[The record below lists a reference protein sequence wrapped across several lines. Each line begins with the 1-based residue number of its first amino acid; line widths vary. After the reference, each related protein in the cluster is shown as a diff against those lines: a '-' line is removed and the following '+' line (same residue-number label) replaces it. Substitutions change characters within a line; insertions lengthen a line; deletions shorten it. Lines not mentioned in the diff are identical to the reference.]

1 MPPTADFHQLGHLV
15 LPEFIFRFLP
25 DSKKI
30 DCSLDDRHFSRKRRL
45 TLEITIALLINMVRP
60 GKRDG
65 YQKIIDRFFS
75 DTELAFEEDTCTK
88 PPDKAAFCRARKKIP
103 VSIFE
108 GLFDKATNLAE
119 ALADPQASLRWKG
132 FRVFAIDGTKKNLP
146 DTASLRAYFEAPTGA
161 NFPQMISC
169 ALFNVLAKIPV
180 NFIRGP
186 FWSSERV
193 MAKELIKDLGPGDL
207 LLLDRGLPSYEL
219 FFEMLQQGIDFLVR
233 LPKDGMFKEVKKLLA
248 CGKRDGKITVL
259 PPKALLK
266 EHSNQSFPNLIL
278 RVVKIS
284 VPGTKEPLILITTLL
299 NRKKYLP
306 SELRDLYHLR
316 WNEEEFFKTIK
327 EHLKAE
333 QFHGQC
339 VQFIDQELIAVYLYY
354 TLSRI
359 MIMET
364 SMSYEIPLE
373 NIEIKAALLAVSRYL
388 DRLWLATSVEDCEN
402 LLKRCIAE
410 ISWRR
415 YRPRP
420 GRKYPRKS
428 KSHYG
433 KWALKWT

>member
-1 MPPTADFHQLGHLV
+1 VPATADSHPLDHFV

-25 DSKKI
+25 DSKKT
-30 DCSLDDRHFSRKRRL
+30 DSSLDDRHFSRKRRL

-65 YQKIIDRFFS
+65 YQKVIDRFFS
-75 DTELAFEEDTCTK
+75 DTALAFEEDTCTK

-108 GLFDKATNLAE
+108 GLFDKATRVAE
-119 ALADPQASLRWKG
+119 TLADPQTSLRWKG

-146 DTASLRAYFEAPTGA
+146 DTPSLRAYFEAPAGA
-161 NFPQMISC
+161 HFPQMITC
-169 ALFNVLAKIPV
+169 ALFNVLAKIPI

-186 FWSSERV
+186 FWTPERV
-193 MAKELIKDLGPGDL
+193 MAKELINDLGLGDL
-207 LLLDRGLPSYEL
+207 LLLDRGFPSYEL

-233 LPKDGMFKEVKKLLA
+233 LPKDGMFKEVTQLLA
-248 CGKRDGKITVL
+248 CGKRDGKITL
-259 PPKALLK
+259 SPPKALLK
-266 EHSNQSFPNLIL
+266 EHPNQTFPTLTL
-278 RVVKIS
+278 RVVRLS

-306 SELRDLYHLR
+306 SELRELYHLR

-327 EHLKAE
+327 EHLEAE
-333 QFHGQC
+333 QFHGKC

-354 TLSRI
+354 SLSRI

-364 SMSYEIPLE
+364 SISHEIPLE

-388 DRLWLATSVEDCEN
+388 DRLWLATSVEHCEN

-428 KSHYG
+428 KSHRG